1 MLICLLLNI
10 FIVYLLLL
18 PTKNEW
24 QSHPP
29 IPQPIMRHR
38 TPMELAKRVVVI
50 SFSFHFHNT
59 HQLISRL
66 NRFVCGLTVRY

>member
-18 PTKNEW
+18 PTKSEW

-38 TPMELAKRVVVI
+38 TPMELANRVVVI
-50 SFSFHFHNT
+50 FHDT